1 MLKKLVFCWLV
12 TISLS
17 VQAEARQEVLVLGKV
32 STDPHQH
39 YQHLKNMVDYVA
51 ARMQDLGIRRGEVLI
66 ARDNQQMIQYLREGK
81 VDWVGET
88 VFSGILF
95 EQKAN
100 AEILLRRWK
109 KGVPTYRTVFITRK
123 DSGIRQ
129 LSDLIGKTIAFEDPG
144 STSAY
149 FIPVA
154 ELLSAGLQLA
164 RLKSPGQAVPVGKI
178 GYVFSKEEI
187 NTSTWVYKGLVD
199 AGAYSNLNWQSE
211 KDTPKNSRR
220 MMTVFHQ
227 TAEMPR
233 AIEVVR
239 GDLASAV
246 KARIKTILLQSA
258 KDPVAKSVL
267 QGYGKTSK
275 FDSIKKMPANSLKQ
289 ARRMLDIMKKEQV
302 K

>member
-1 MLKKLVFCWLV
+1 M
-12 TISLS
+12 SA
-17 VQAEARQEVLVLGKV
+17 QAEPQQEVFVLGKV
-32 STDPHQH
+32 STDPHKH
-39 YQHLKNMVDYVA
+39 YQKLKNMVDYVA
-51 ARMQDLGIRRGEVLI
+51 AKMQDLGIRRGQVLI
-66 ARDNQQMIQYLREGK
+66 ARDNQQMIQYLRDGK

-95 EQKAN
+95 EQRAN

-123 DSGIRQ
+123 DSGIRK
-129 LSDLIGKTIAFEDPG
+129 LRDLIGKTIAFEDPG

-154 ELLSAGLQLA
+154 ELLSAGLQLV
-164 RLKSPGQAVPVGKI
+164 RLKSPGQAVPAGKI
-178 GYVFSKEEI
+178 GYVFSKKEI

-199 AGAYSNLNWQSE
+199 AGAYSNLNWENE

-220 MMTVFHQ
+220 VMTVFHQ
-227 TAEMPR
+227 SAEMPR

-239 GDLASAV
+239 GGLSPTV
-246 KARIKTILLQSA
+246 KARLKTILLQA
-258 KDPVAKSVL
+258 GKDPAARSVL

-275 FDSIKKMPANSLKQ
+275 FDSIKKMPANSFKQ
-289 ARRMLDIMKKEQV
+289 ARRMLDIMKKESAQ
-302 K
+302 